1 MSGRVQY
8 LCLVALKPHDCA
20 VGKALIRR
28 GRLGRSNSQPACLL
42 VHDGKLRKVG
52 FVHENRR
59 AGQLFQPQRSTHVV
73 NVPMGYKNLL
83 QGQTE
88 LGQTLVD
95 AADLVAGIDDDGFM
109 GLLIAH
115 QRTITRQRP
124 HGKRLDDH
132 AHHCRAWAI
141 CGETACHAACQ
152 AINLPENGYAFAP
165 LFSLKIQPLKKSCCN
180 SLFIRYNARMAVTRR
195 QKEVIDFLETFVSR
209 NGYSPSFEEI
219 ARGMGLKSLA
229 TVHKHIT
236 NLEKKG
242 LLDRVH
248 NRSRSID
255 LLPPGSRT
263 RSSARLPLAGR
274 IAAGLPVEAI
284 ENQETISL
292 HDVVGNR
299 DVFALEVRGDSMRDE
314 HIISGDYVLVERT
327 RTARQGEIV
336 VALVRGAETTLKR
349 FFNEG
354 SVVRLQPANAEM
366 DPIYVPAAQV
376 AIQGRVLGVLR
387 KYR

>member
-1 MSGRVQY
+1 MSSNLRPVLLSDIHSRCAEIPWSVDIGS
-8 LCLVALKPHDCA
+8 ALRREDEKTSMKESPGVFA
-20 VGKALIRR
+20 VTPGEEKA
-28 GRLGRSNSQPACLL
+28 
-42 VHDGKLRKVG
+42 
-52 FVHENRR
+52 
-59 AGQLFQPQRSTHVV
+59 
-73 NVPMGYKNLL
+73 
-83 QGQTE
+83 
-88 LGQTLVD
+88 
-95 AADLVAGIDDDGFM
+95 
-109 GLLIAH
+109 
-115 QRTITRQRP
+115 
-124 HGKRLDDH
+124 
-132 AHHCRAWAI
+132 
-141 CGETACHAACQ
+141 
-152 AINLPENGYAFAP
+152 NLP
-165 LFSLKIQPLKKSCCN
+165 SCS
-180 SLFIRYNARMAVTRR
+180 SLFIRYNAPMAVTRR
-195 QKEVIDFLETFVSR
+195 QKEILDFLELFVNR

-255 LLPPGSRT
+255 VVPPGART
-263 RSSARLPLAGR
+263 RTSDRLPLAGR
-274 IAAGLPVEAI
+274 IAAGLPVEAA
-284 ENQETISL
+284 EAQESISL

-314 HIISGDYVLVERT
+314 HIINGDFVLVERT

-349 FFNEG
+349 FYSEG
-354 SVVRLQPANAEM
+354 HVVRLQPANIEM
-366 DPIYVPAAQV
+366 EPIYVPAAQV